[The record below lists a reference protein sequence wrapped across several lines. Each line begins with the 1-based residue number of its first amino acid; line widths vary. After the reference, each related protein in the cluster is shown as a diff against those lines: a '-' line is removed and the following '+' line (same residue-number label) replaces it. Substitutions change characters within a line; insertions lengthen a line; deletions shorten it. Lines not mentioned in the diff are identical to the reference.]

1 MSNENKPMEKERSF
15 SVELKSKVNLKNIT
29 LNNDRSQENAVIE
42 GTIGKLEHA
51 EFVEDM
57 VLEVQGRKG
66 VLRIDISENEI
77 KRKGANA
84 QDNRSKKGGEL
95 NNGKNVGSSF

>member
-1 MSNENKPMEKERSF
+1 MAKENKPTEKERYF
-15 SVELKSKVNLKNIT
+15 SIELKSKVNLKNIT
-29 LNNDRSQENAVIE
+29 LNNDSQENALIE

-51 EFVEDM
+51 EFVDDM
-57 VLEVQGRKG
+57 VLEVLGKKG

-84 QDNRSKKGGEL
+84 QDNSTQKEV
-95 NNGKNVGSSF
+95 N

>member
-1 MSNENKPMEKERSF
+1 MANENKPMEKERSF

-29 LNNDRSQENAVIE
+29 LNNDSQENALIE

-51 EFVEDM
+51 EFVDDM
-57 VLEVQGRKG
+57 VLEVLGKKG

-77 KRKGANA
+77 KGKV
-84 QDNRSKKGGEL
+84 KKNEY
-95 NNGKNVGSSF
+95 FR

>member
-1 MSNENKPMEKERSF
+1 M
-15 SVELKSKVNLKNIT
+15 T
-29 LNNDRSQENAVIE
+29 SQENAVIE

-77 KRKGANA
+77 KEKE
-84 QDNRSKKGGEL
+84 KEL
-95 NNGKNVGSSF
+95 MLKIIRPNKEVN

>member
-1 MSNENKPMEKERSF
+1 MANEKAMEEERSF
-15 SVELKSKVNLKNIT
+15 SIELKSKVNLKNMT
-29 LNNDRSQENAVIE
+29 LSDRSQENAVIE

-66 VLRIDISENEI
+66 VLRIDIGENEI
-77 KRKGANA
+77 KGKGKKGTNT
-84 QDNRSKKGGEL
+84 QDNSAPKGV
-95 NNGKNVGSSF
+95 N

>member
-1 MSNENKPMEKERSF
+1 MSNENKPIEKERSF

-29 LNNDRSQENAVIE
+29 LNNDIQENSVIE

-51 EFVEDM
+51 GFVEDT
-57 VLEVQGRKG
+57 VLEVMGRKG
-66 VLRIDISENEI
+66 VLRIDISETEI

-84 QDNRSKKGGEL
+84 QDNSTQKEV
-95 NNGKNVGSSF
+95 N

>member
-1 MSNENKPMEKERSF
+1 MVNETKPMEKERSF
-15 SVELKSKVNLKNIT
+15 SIELKSKANLKNLT
-29 LNNDRSQENAVIE
+29 LNNDSQENALVE

-57 VLEVQGRKG
+57 VLEVLGKKG

-84 QDNRSKKGGEL
+84 PANAKQKEVN
-95 NNGKNVGSSF
+95 